1 MPRAEAIMMMRPPPL
16 FSINGTAAWERRKQA
31 ARSISR
37 MRRQSS
43 SPTSSTGWR
52 LVTPALFTRTSKRPR
67 SWAIF
72 ASAALA
78 AAASATSKAAALAF
92 RPWLLSSAALASVGS
107 GFVPLT
113 TTWAPDRA
121 RPWAIAQPRLRVEP
135 VTSATRPSSEKRSP
149 DMTIPRCSPCLQNE
163 LTEIGV
169 AGERRHAL
177 AHIGSVDHDLLPRP
191 VGGAEADILQQ
202 ALQHRVQSPG
212 ADILHAAIDLGGEI
226 RQRIDR

>member
-16 FSINGTAAWERRKQA
+16 FSIKGTAAWERRKQA

-37 MRRQSS
+37 MRRQSAS
-43 SPTSSTGWR
+43 STSSTGWR
-52 LVTPALFTRTSKRPR
+52 LVTPALFTRMSKRPT

-107 GFVPLT
+107 ALVPLT
-113 TTWAPDRA
+113 TTWAPARA
-121 RPWAIAQPRLRVEP
+121 RPWAMPQPRLRVEP

-149 DMTIPRCSPCLQNE
+149 DMTIPRLQDE
-163 LTEIGV
+163 LAEIGV

-177 AHIGSVDHDLLPRP
+177 VHIGGIDHDLLPRP
-191 VGGAEADILQQ
+191 VGAEADILEQ
-202 ALQHRVQSPG
+202 ALQHRVQAPG
-212 ADILHAAIDLGGEI
+212 A
-226 RQRIDR
+226 